1 MAMVYSTGPVEN
13 AAGNAS
19 MSAWIKVL
27 NNNEAE
33 PVEVFTRLF
42 RLNGEKQEVASTTFF
57 VSPQNSEFHVFNLE
71 GMGQFEIQVRVNPD
85 RNTLVSIWGK
95 DADGD
100 LTATHRFLPGELT
113 PLSMTAENPSRPPS
127 TLKRKTSAKNRSR

>member
-1 MAMVYSTGPVEN
+1 MVYSTGPVEN

-19 MSAWIKVL
+19 ISGWVKVL

-42 RLNGEKQEVASTTFF
+42 RLNGEKQEVASTTFL
-57 VSPQNSEFHVFNLE
+57 VPPLNSEFHVFNLE
-71 GMGQFEIQVRVNPD
+71 GMGQYEIQVRVNPN

-95 DADGD
+95 DADGN
-100 LTATHRFLPGELT
+100 LSTAHRFLPGELF
-113 PLSMTAENPSRPPS
+113 PLSPAAESLSRSPSALR
-127 TLKRKTSAKNRSR
+127 RKTSTKNRRR